1 MIREIFSL
9 YPDTNILIIDDASP
23 DGTAASVRT
32 LQKEF
37 PGKLFIEEREGKQG
51 LGTAYIKG
59 FRWAIGRSYE
69 YIFEMDADFS
79 HPPKALQHLYDACAV
94 EGFDVAIGS
103 RYVKGGQ
110 VMNWPTG
117 RVLMSYY
124 ASIYVRIITWMPI
137 RDTTAGFICYRKKV
151 LASID
156 LDKIKF
162 AGYAFQ
168 IEMKFA
174 AWKLGFRIKEV
185 PIVFS
190 DRLEG
195 ISKMSKGIFSEA
207 ATGVLKMKWKS
218 FFDSYDSPEKLKAGN

>member
-23 DGTAASVRT
+23 DGTAASVKT

-218 FFDSYDSPEKLKAGN
+218 FFDSYASPENLKAGN